1 VGGPKML
8 YAGVD
13 VSKDRVSAAVLTSGG
28 TKLTSG
34 DFDITTEGLRLLE
47 LTLKH
52 LKDEISMF
60 IEQTGTY
67 SMPVILYLMERVEG
81 LRI

>member
-1 VGGPKML
+1 ML

-13 VSKDRVSAAVLTSGG
+13 VSKDKVSVAVLTSGG

-34 DFDITTEGLRLLE
+34 DFDITTEGLKLLE

-52 LKDEISMF
+52 LKDEIRIPRVRNYLNS
-60 IEQTGTY
+60 QDLLKK
-67 SMPVILYLMERVEG
+67 LYPIV
-81 LRI
+81 